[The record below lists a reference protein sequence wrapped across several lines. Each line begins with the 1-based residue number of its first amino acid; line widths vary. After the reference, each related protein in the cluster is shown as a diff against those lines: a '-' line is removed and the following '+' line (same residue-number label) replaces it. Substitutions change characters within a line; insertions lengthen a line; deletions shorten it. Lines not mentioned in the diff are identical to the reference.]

1 MKGNTHS
8 GKNKSVATIIRQ
20 MRHKTHD
27 NRRTTILRRSLI
39 IGSLFWIL

>member
-8 GKNKSVATIIRQ
+8 GKNKSVATNIRQ
-20 MRHKTHD
+20 MRNKTHD
-27 NRRTTILRRSLI
+27 DRRTTILRRSLI